1 MDFHRKKIEDE
12 IFRFKENEFEE
23 NHYIPSEVERI
34 KSPLSAE
41 IKELLLTVVS
51 ILCPDWGF
59 QSCQRFENF

>member
-12 IFRFKENEFEE
+12 IFRFKQNEFEE

-34 KSPLSAE
+34 KSPLSSE

-51 ILCPDWGF
+51 ILCTDWGF
-59 QSCQRFENF
+59 QSY